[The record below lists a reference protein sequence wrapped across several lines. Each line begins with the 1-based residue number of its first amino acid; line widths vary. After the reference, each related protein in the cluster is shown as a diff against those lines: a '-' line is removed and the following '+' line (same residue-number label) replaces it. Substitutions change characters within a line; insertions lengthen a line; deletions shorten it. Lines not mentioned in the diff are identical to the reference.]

1 MLPVAALLFVHLPAR
16 QTDLIAEVRK
26 AMAAEGQPWASTVLT
41 GSSTYYGV
49 ATTFSI
55 QFDKDGKFLQVM
67 KGPLGESYGY
77 DGKDFWEADRSGA
90 PRILNFE
97 DVDVQEAAT
106 VLQTDQWL
114 DPASGIK
121 LEADG
126 RDINVALPSGFKET
140 IHIDPS
146 TNLPTEGKFVASP
159 GEITVTMD
167 DWRPA
172 GAWKI
177 PFKTSITEG
186 GLTDTFTGEEAK
198 EGTPG
203 DYSIPKWVPNNIKFD
218 SSIPAAVEAKKLI
231 SGHIVVH
238 PLVNG
243 KDVGWFIL
251 DSGAGIMVLDPKVA
265 DSLNLPKIG
274 ELPLVG
280 VGGITKET
288 FRNVDKFQLGPATLS
303 NTEFSEYDLADIGKL
318 LNINL
323 AGIVG
328 FDFFRRSVVSID
340 FSKPAVSIYD
350 PAAFKLAEGVW
361 TPLKFDTG
369 NPAVPATIKGP
380 NGSQTDWYRLDSGA
394 SGTVQFHAPFVKRQ
408 HLLDGRQTEAMTNFG
423 AGGST
428 GGRSGTIDWFEL
440 AGHRFDSPVVSFSEA
455 TVGAF
460 NDNYLAG
467 NIGQEFMKPFTVFF
481 DFGGS
486 RVALVPKD

>member
-1 MLPVAALLFVHLPAR
+1 MVPVAALLIAPLSAR
-16 QTDLIAEVRK
+16 QSDLIDSVRK
-26 AMAAEGQPWASTVLT
+26 ALAVDGQPWASTVLT

-49 ATTFSI
+49 PTTFSI

-97 DVDVQEAAT
+97 DVDVQEAAM

-126 RDINVALPSGFKET
+126 SDIHVTLPSGFKET
-140 IHIDPS
+140 VHIDPS
-146 TNLPTEGKFVASP
+146 THLPKFGKFVASP

-177 PFKTSITEG
+177 PYKTSIAEG
-186 GLTDTFTGEEAK
+186 GLTDTFIGEVAK
-198 EGTPG
+198 VATPG
-203 DYSIPKWVPNNIKFD
+203 TYSMPKWAPNNISFD
-218 SSIPAAVEAKKLI
+218 SSIPAAVEAKKLFT
-231 SGHIVVH
+231 GHIIVH

-280 VGGITKET
+280 VGGISKET

-303 NTEFSEYDLADIGKL
+303 NTEFSEYDLADIGKA
-318 LNINL
+318 LNVNL
-323 AGIVG
+323 GGIVG
-328 FDFFRRSVVSID
+328 FDFFRRSVVSVD
-340 FSKPAVSIYD
+340 FSKPAVSIYN
-350 PAAFKLAEGVW
+350 PATFKLGEGVW
-361 TPLKFDTG
+361 TPMKFDTG

-380 NGSQTDWYRLDSGA
+380 NGKQTDWYRLDSGA
-394 SGTVQFHAPFVKRQ
+394 SGTVQFHAPFVRRE
-408 HLLDGRQTEAMTNFG
+408 HLLDNRETQAMSNFG

-428 GGRSGTIDWFEL
+428 AGRSGTIDWFEL
-440 AGHRFDSPVVSFSEA
+440 AGHRFDSPVVSFSQA
-455 TVGAF
+455 TIGAF
-460 NDNYLAG
+460 NDSYLAG
-467 NIGQEFMKPFTVFF
+467 NIGQDFMKPFTVFF